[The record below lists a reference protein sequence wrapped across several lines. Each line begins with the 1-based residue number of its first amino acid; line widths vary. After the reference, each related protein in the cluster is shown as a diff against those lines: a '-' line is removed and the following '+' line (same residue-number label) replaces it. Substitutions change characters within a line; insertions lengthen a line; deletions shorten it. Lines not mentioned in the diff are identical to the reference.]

1 MFSGLTSR
9 WRTFWA
15 WAWARPAATS
25 RITLQAHPGGAP
37 GSRVV
42 GEVPLGQVG
51 GDDEVAVDPVGIPDR
66 HDIGVGEPA
75 GDAGLVLES
84 LPPVL
89 PDQLREGHLER
100 HVAFLDGVPRSPDR
114 RVGTPP
120 DSAIETVLPEFRTS
134 A

>member
-1 MFSGLTSR
+1 MGVGQ
-9 WRTFWA
+9 
-15 WAWARPAATS
+15 ARGHIPDH
-25 RITLQAHPGGAP
+25 LQTHAGGAP
-37 GSRVV
+37 GSRIV
-42 GEVPLGQVG
+42 GEVLLGQVR

-84 LPPVL
+84 LPAVL
-89 PDQLREGHLER
+89 PDQLRERHLEG
-100 HVAFLDGVPRSPDR
+100 HVAFLDGVPCSPDR

-120 DSAIETVLPEFRTS
+120 DSAIETVLPELRAF